1 MTFRVGILGA
11 TGAVGQKFVE
21 LLAGHP
27 WFEVAAVIASA
38 RSAGKTYREAVNWTG
53 HAQMPEAVS
62 DLTVGGITDSVDLD
76 FVFSGLDASVAG
88 EVEGDFAS
96 RGIPV
101 ISNAKNYRCTRTY
114 PC

>member
-1 MTFRVGILGA
+1 MKTTFRVGILGA

-53 HAQMPEAVS
+53 HAQMPDPRNEDGRS
-62 DLTVGGITDSVDLD
+62 CPQYGSWGGRRSYLKCGIIDKT
-76 FVFSGLDASVAG
+76 GLHQDPEG
-88 EVEGDFAS
+88 GDVESTF
-96 RGIPV
+96 
-101 ISNAKNYRCTRTY
+101 
-114 PC
+114 